1 MFHTCQI
8 LKEVPII
15 TNIYKYYSILYAE
28 AKNKHF
34 LKGHDDLPLD
44 DKQRTDD
51 QVSQIFK
58 RLVLIKTNTEITEE
72 Y

>member
-44 DKQRTDD
+44 DK
-51 QVSQIFK
+51 
-58 RLVLIKTNTEITEE
+58 
-72 Y
+72 